1 MPYPT
6 QHFAVT
12 LPLIA
17 AMPPRLRF
25 PVLIGGVLIDVDHFL
40 DVALHKAG
48 VKRDHSF
55 VPLHGLDVI
64 AAVALIAA
72 LRRSD
77 KLAAVALGMALHHA
91 MDYAAERDWVKVSLL
106 WRAKRR
112 FYAPHVG
119 RDWEDRPLITW
130 L

>member
-6 QHFAVT
+6 QHLAVT

-17 AMPPRLRF
+17 AMPKRYRV

-40 DVALHKAG
+40 DVALHKSGLAHN
-48 VKRDHSF
+48 RSF

-64 AAVALIAA
+64 AAVSLVAVW
-72 LRRSD
+72 RRSPT
-77 KLAAVALGMALHHA
+77 LGAVVLGMALHHL
-91 MDYAAERDWVKVSLL
+91 MDYATERDWVKVAFL

-112 FYAPHVG
+112 FYAPRVRRH
-119 RDWEDRPLITW
+119 WERRSPLTW